1 MDVVM
6 KDIVSASAAHLDELL
21 RIITVWRQRVSN
33 VGSKHMRTEEV

>member
-6 KDIVSASAAHLDELL
+6 KDLASASTAHLDELL

-33 VGSKHMRTEEV
+33 IGSKRMRTEEV